1 VDALLSREAL
11 IGVAYAAL
19 GHGLL
24 RLFEA
29 EGHRTATLDRL

>member
-11 IGVAYAAL
+11 IGAAYAAL